1 MNAKEIVSNALVMV
15 YSQKKAPAFTAVV
28 NCVGD
33 SDRSRSCPNCG
44 SWIQHWKIL
53 SGEEVPN
60 VGDCATRGCGGKT
73 EDGLPAPI
81 VGCHV
86 RIKGANDQCEYIAPL
101 CQCCN
106 NKKGATLI
114 LGRETTLV
122 RANVSESC
130 SQLIR

>member
-1 MNAKEIVSNALVMV
+1 MEKRKIVNNALIKVSSREKV
-15 YSQKKAPAFTAVV
+15 PAFTLVV
-28 NCVGD
+28 NCRGD
-33 SDRSRSCPNCG
+33 SDRSPRCPNCG

-53 SGEEVPN
+53 SGEEIPN
-60 VGDCATRGCGGKT
+60 AGDCATRGCSGKT

-101 CQCCN
+101 CQRCN
-106 NKKGATLI
+106 NNKGATLM

-130 SQLIR
+130 GQLIR